1 MKNEKFL
8 QSLLNLNSEKIKRE
22 KENKKQILK
31 DQKEKIK
38 KEKQEKKTQEK
49 IKKEKYQKII
59 DLKCNINDLKENNAK
74 WFWITLFWKR
84 ETQDKNILISYV
96 QNLEKVSRS
105 IKSDIIKEIQKGIIY
120 DQKTIDQIVSILS
133 IENLIKKENDQI
145 KSIELENEL
154 NNYINGINW
163 NQTWNILEKQVEIK
177 TSFLENDQRIE
188 TIKKVNIF
196 FLVSNAY
203 KKMKYQETRSNEK
216 YDEYNNNFFGIDET
230 KNKEIISDQINYKY
244 IIEKLKEEKNR
255 SEFET
260 IFKDQEKKKDQFRKE
275 IQSLKE
281 DLKNKVKEIEK
292 ELKNGEDQKDIS
304 QEKIKEIQEIK
315 IKIEEIQKARN
326 IEKTSENRKIRNI
339 VEKWHIEKYL

>member
-1 MKNEKFL
+1 MKNETFL
-8 QSLLNLNSEKIKRE
+8 KNLLDLNSEKIKRE
-22 KENKKQILK
+22 KETKKQILK

-38 KEKQEKKTQEK
+38 KEKQEKKIK
-49 IKKEKYQKII
+49 IEKYQKVIE
-59 DLKCNINDLKENNAK
+59 LKCNINDLKENNARD
-74 WFWITLFWKR
+74 FWISLFWKR

-133 IENLIKKENDQI
+133 IENLIKKEKDQI

-163 NQTWNILEKQVEIK
+163 NQTWNILEKQIETK
-177 TSFLENDQRIE
+177 TSFIENDQRIE
-188 TIKKVNIF
+188 TTKKVNIF
-196 FLVSNAY
+196 FLVSNVY
-203 KKMKYQETRSNEK
+203 KKMKYQEQRSSEK
-216 YDEYNNNFFGIDET
+216 YDDLSNNFFWIDET
-230 KNKEIISDQINYKY
+230 KNKETINDQMNYKY
-244 IIEKLKEEKNR
+244 IIEKLKEEKTR

-260 IFKDQEKKKDQFRKE
+260 IYKDQEKKKDLFRKE
-275 IQSLKE
+275 IQNLKE

-292 ELKNGEDQKDIS
+292 ELKSWKDQKDIS
-304 QEKIKEIQEIK
+304 QEKIQEIQEIK
-315 IKIEEIQKARN
+315 IKIEEIQKTRN

-339 VEKWHIEKYL
+339 VKKWHIEKYL